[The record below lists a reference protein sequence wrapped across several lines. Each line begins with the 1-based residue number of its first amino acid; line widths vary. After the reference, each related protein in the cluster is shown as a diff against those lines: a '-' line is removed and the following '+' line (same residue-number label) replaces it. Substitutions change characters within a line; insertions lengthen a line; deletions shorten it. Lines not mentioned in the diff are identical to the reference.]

1 VATAVSTRQQQLLNQ
16 RQLLRA
22 QQQQLAKRQ
31 QVAAWAL
38 AHQQQQQQGQLEQAA
53 SVLDSTTGA
62 DTPAVL
68 GAAAAAA
75 GVLAGEGPDFGGR
88 RSDQVSAYAAVA
100 VGDAAARNDTPV
112 AAVAGSSHAPDLEA
126 VSSTAAAAEGVPSV
140 DDVVPA
146 GAVHC
151 EPMGLVLPRCDS
163 MALSVADSFEVQ
175 SWAAWSTTSSIN
187 RCPKLQWW
195 GVDGGQGEALRFSQ
209 RQQRRQHRQGEGGVH
224 GAWWKRLLQAS
235 KPQGSPAGGPAAD
248 MVGTVQG
255 LQ

>member
-1 VATAVSTRQQQLLNQ
+1 VAAAVSTRQQQLLRQ

-22 QQQQLAKRQ
+22 QQQQAKRQ

-53 SVLDSTTGA
+53 PVLDSTTGA

-75 GVLAGEGPDFGGR
+75 ADVLAGEGPDLGGR
-88 RSDQVSAYAAVA
+88 RSDQVSAIAAVA
-100 VGDAAARNDTPV
+100 VGDAAARNDAPV
-112 AAVAGSSHAPDLEA
+112 AGAAGSSHAPDLEA
-126 VSSTAAAAEGVPSV
+126 VSSTAAAAEGVAVV

-146 GAVHC
+146 GAVDF
-151 EPMGLVLPRCDS
+151 EPVGLVLPRCDS
-163 MALSVADSFEVQ
+163 MALSVADSLEVQ

-195 GVDGGQGEALRFSQ
+195 GVDGGQGEGRFSQ
-209 RQQRRQHRQGEGGVH
+209 RQQRRQQRQGEGGVQ

-235 KPQGSPAGGPAAD
+235 KPQGSPAGGPAAGT
-248 MVGTVQG
+248 VGTMQG